1 MWNDLAGGDGDYCAI
16 LVAFNSLL
24 QMVLYAPFAIFYIN
38 IVQPASRRSENVTV
52 SYSVVAR
59 SVAVFLGTLLPRVF
73 LTPGIPLA
81 AAVVTRFVLLKI
93 LGPKRYQRRFIDWIA
108 PLSLIGL
115 LFTIIILFASQG
127 KNVVNQIV
135 LVVRVS
141 APLICY
147 FAIIFMSTL
156 FICRRCKFDY
166 GFASVQ
172 SFTAASNNFELAIAV
187 AIATFGANSNQ
198 ALAATVGPLIEVPV
212 LLSLVYLMKWLR
224 TKWTWGMNGNPPP
237 SGDPTGSTNRAGEK

>member
-1 MWNDLAGGDGDYCAI
+1 MGA
-16 LVAFNSLL
+16 
-24 QMVLYAPFAIFYIN
+24 
-38 IVQPASRRSENVTV
+38 
-52 SYSVVAR
+52 
-59 SVAVFLGTLLPRVF
+59 
-73 LTPGIPLA
+73 
-81 AAVVTRFVLLKI
+81 
-93 LGPKRYQRRFIDWIA
+93 KRYQRNFIDWIT

-135 LVVRVS
+135 LVVRVA

-156 FICRRCKFDY
+156 FICRKCKFDY
-166 GFASVQ
+166 SLTSVQ

-212 LLSLVYLMKWLR
+212 LLSLVYLMKWLKDR
-224 TKWTWGMNGNPPP
+224 WVWGKKEETQTNGIDN
-237 SGDPTGSTNRAGEK
+237 SEAEK

>member
-1 MWNDLAGGDGDYCAI
+1 MLVWNDLAGGDGDYCAI

-24 QMVLYAPFAIFYIN
+24 QMVFYAPFAIFYIN
-38 IVQPASRRSENVTV
+38 VVRPPSQPSESITV

-59 SVAVFLGTLLPRVF
+59 SVAVFLGNRMVSEHSLILGV
-73 LTPGIPLA
+73 GIPLA
-81 AAVVTRFVLLKI
+81 GAVVTRLILLRAV
-93 LGPKRYQRRFIDWIA
+93 GPRGYQRNFIDWIA
-108 PLSLIGL
+108 PLSLMGL

-135 LVVRVS
+135 LVVRVA

-147 FAIIFMSTL
+147 FGIIFMSTL

-166 GFASVQ
+166 RLTSVQ
-172 SFTAASNNFELAIAV
+172 TFTAASNNFELAIAV
-187 AIATFGANSNQ
+187 AIATFGANSDQ

-212 LLSLVYLMKWLR
+212 LLSLVYLMKRLKD
-224 TKWTWGMNGNPPP
+224 KWTWGKEG
-237 SGDPTGSTNRAGEK
+237 GGSIERG

>member
-1 MWNDLAGGDGDYCAI
+1 MCH
-16 LVAFNSLL
+16 
-24 QMVLYAPFAIFYIN
+24 
-38 IVQPASRRSENVTV
+38 SRRFQFIITNGPLRTV
-52 SYSVVAR
+52 CHFLYQHSPTDKSAFRTCHCQLLGRRPFSCRFPWYSP
-59 SVAVFLGTLLPRVF
+59 SSHILLS
-73 LTPGIPLA
+73 PGIPLA
-81 AAVVTRFVLLKI
+81 GAVVTRFVLLKL
-93 LGPKRYQRRFIDWIA
+93 LGPKHYQRRFIDWIA

-147 FAIIFMSTL
+147 FAIIFVSTL
-156 FICRRCKFDY
+156 FICRRCKFEY
-166 GFASVQ
+166 RYASVQ

-224 TKWTWGMNGNPPP
+224 TRWTWGKKEEP
-237 SGDPTGSTNRAGEK
+237 SGQPTGSMNGSGEK

>member
-38 IVQPASRRSENVTV
+38 VVRPPSQPSESVTV

-59 SVAVFLGTLLPRVF
+59 SVAVFLGK
-73 LTPGIPLA
+73 LTHKQALTIVGIPLA
-81 AAVVTRFVLLKI
+81 GAIVTRLILLQV
-93 LGPKRYQRRFIDWIA
+93 LGPKRYQRNFIDWIA

-135 LVVRVS
+135 LVVRVA

-147 FAIIFMSTL
+147 FAIIFVSTL
-156 FICRRCKFDY
+156 FICRKCKFDY
-166 GFASVQ
+166 SLTSVQ

-212 LLSLVYLMKWLR
+212 LLSLVYLMKWLKTR
-224 TKWTWGMNGNPPP
+224 WTWGNKVEDEAIGID
-237 SGDPTGSTNRAGEK
+237 SHQAEK